1 MKEVCTLGGWMAGL
15 LTVGG
20 VCAVA
25 DHLLHHSDALGG
37 PGEVLLFLGVGV
49 LGALLGRSAG

>member
-1 MKEVCTLGGWMAGL
+1 MKEVCTLLGWMAGIT
-15 LTVGG
+15 TVGG

-25 DHLLHHSDALGG
+25 DHLSHRSDYLGG
-37 PGEVLLFLGVGV
+37 PGEVLLFLGVGI